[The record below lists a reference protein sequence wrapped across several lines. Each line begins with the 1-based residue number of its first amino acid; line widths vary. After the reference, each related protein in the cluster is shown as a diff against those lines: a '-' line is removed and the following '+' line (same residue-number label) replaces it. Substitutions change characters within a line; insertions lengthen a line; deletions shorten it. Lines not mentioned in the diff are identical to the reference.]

1 MTNKYDFTVAPG
13 TLTLEVI
20 NSLVDPTL
28 LFDVAIRP
36 YSRRPYLLISK
47 PAARQIPIR
56 PSFMNSMVSLL
67 VDQITDIE
75 SPVLVIGMAE
85 GGIAP
90 GANLHRELISRSLE
104 SYYTC
109 STRMRLDKE
118 ILFQFEEAHKWALP
132 HKIYLSTDTTIY
144 DRIKTIVIVEDEIT
158 TGNTTMNLLQNI
170 VDSNRFKNLK
180 KIIPAAFADWSQA
193 AADKRFLGL
202 SSSVSL
208 LTGSVKHKNISPNPV
223 SPEVYEWGKIIDN
236 INLDKDWGRLT
247 SKTVN
252 DWLLTDFIC
261 KPGEKILVIGTT
273 EYSWPPFMLAD
284 RLEKQGADVEFVI
297 AQQNTLTIGEP
308 IKHTFV
314 FRDNYGLDIDNFLY
328 NVDVEKY
335 EKIIYCA
342 ETPEDSIDRK
352 LINHLNPILALDV

>member
-1 MTNKYDFTVAPG
+1 MTNKYDFTVAQG

-56 PSFMNSMVSLL
+56 PAFMNSMVSLL
-67 VDQITDIE
+67 VDQIKDLE
-75 SPVLVIGMAE
+75 GPVLVIGMAE

-90 GANLHRELISRSLE
+90 GANLHRELISRSVE

-118 ILFQFEEAHKWALP
+118 ILFQFEEAHRWALP
-132 HKIYLSTDTTIY
+132 HKIYLSSDPTIY

-193 AADKRFLGL
+193 AADKRFPGL

-208 LTGSVKHKNISPNPV
+208 LTGAVKHKNISANPV
-223 SPEVYEWGKIIDN
+223 SPEVYEWEKIIDN
-236 INLDKDWGRLT
+236 INLDNDWGRLT
-247 SKTVN
+247 SKTV
-252 DWLLTDFIC
+252 DDCLLTDFIG

-284 RLEKQGADVEFVI
+284 RLEKQGANVEFVI

-342 ETPEDSIDRK
+342 ETPRDSIDRK

>member
-1 MTNKYDFTVAPG
+1 MTNKYDFTVAQG

-75 SPVLVIGMAE
+75 GPVLVIGMAE

-132 HKIYLSTDTTIY
+132 HKIYLSADPTIY

-193 AADKRFLGL
+193 AADKRFPGL

-208 LTGSVKHKNISPNPV
+208 LTGSVKHKNISANPV
-223 SPEVYEWGKIIDN
+223 SPEVYEWEKIIDN
-236 INLDKDWGRLT
+236 INLEKDWGRLT
-247 SKTVN
+247 SKTI
-252 DWLLTDFIC
+252 DDSLLPDFIC
-261 KPGEKILVIGTT
+261 KPREKTLVIGST
-273 EYSWPPFMLAD
+273 EYACPPFMLAD

-297 AQQNTLTIGEP
+297 AQQNTLTVGEP
-308 IKHTFV
+308 IKQTFI
-314 FRDNYGLDIDNFLY
+314 FRDNYGLGIDNFLY

-342 ETPEDSIDRK
+342 ETPQDSIDKK
-352 LINHLNPILALDV
+352 LIDHLNPILALDV

>member
-1 MTNKYDFTVAPG
+1 MTNKYDFTVAQG

-67 VDQITDIE
+67 VDQIKNLE
-75 SPVLVIGMAE
+75 GPVLVIGMAE

-90 GANLHRELISRSLE
+90 GANLHRELISRSVE

-144 DRIKTIVIVEDEIT
+144 NRIKTIVIVEDEIT
-158 TGNTTMNLLQNI
+158 TGNTTMNLIQNI

-193 AADKRFLGL
+193 AADKRFPGL

-208 LTGSVKHKNISPNPV
+208 LTGAVKHKNISPNPV
-223 SPEVYEWGKIIDN
+223 SPEVYEWGEIIDN
-236 INLDKDWGRLT
+236 INLDNDWGRLT
-247 SKTVN
+247 SKTV
-252 DWLLTDFIC
+252 DDCLLTDCIG

-342 ETPEDSIDRK
+342 ETPRDSIDRK
-352 LINHLNPILALDV
+352 LINHLNPILALEV

>member
-1 MTNKYDFTVAPG
+1 MTNKYDFTVAQG

-20 NSLVDPTL
+20 HSLVDPTL

-56 PSFMNSMVSLL
+56 PSFMNSMISLL
-67 VDQITDIE
+67 VDQITDLE
-75 SPVLVIGMAE
+75 GPVLVIGMAE

-90 GANLHRELISRSLE
+90 GGSMHREIISRSVE

-118 ILFQFEEAHKWALP
+118 ILFQFEEVHKWALP
-132 HKIYLSTDTTIY
+132 HKIYLSDDPTIY

-158 TGNTTMNLLQNI
+158 TGNTAMNLMQNI

-180 KIIPAAFADWSQA
+180 KIIPAAFSDWSQA
-193 AADKRFLGL
+193 AADKRFSGL

-208 LTGSVKHKNISPNPV
+208 LTGVLKQKNISVNLV
-223 SPEVYEWGKIIDN
+223 AQEVYEWEKIIDN

-247 SKTVN
+247 SKNV
-252 DWLLTDFIC
+252 DDCLLPDFTC
-261 KPGEKILVIGTT
+261 KSGEKILVIGTT
-273 EYSWPPFMLAD
+273 EYARSPFMLAD

-308 IKHTFV
+308 IKQTFI
-314 FRDNYGLDIDNFLY
+314 FNDNYGLKINNFLY

-342 ETPEDSIDRK
+342 ETPENSIDRK
-352 LINHLNPILALDV
+352 LIDYLNPILALNF

>member
-1 MTNKYDFTVAPG
+1 MTNKYDFTVAQG

-75 SPVLVIGMAE
+75 GPVLVIGMAE

-132 HKIYLSTDTTIY
+132 HKIYLSADPSIY

-193 AADKRFLGL
+193 AADKRFPGL

-208 LTGSVKHKNISPNPV
+208 LTGSVKHKNISANPV
-223 SPEVYEWGKIIDN
+223 SPEVYEWEKIIDN
-236 INLDKDWGRLT
+236 INLEKDWGRLT
-247 SKTVN
+247 SKTI
-252 DWLLTDFIC
+252 DDSLLPDFIC
-261 KPGEKILVIGTT
+261 KPREKTLVIGST
-273 EYSWPPFMLAD
+273 EYAWPPFMLAD

-297 AQQNTLTIGEP
+297 AQQNTLTVGEP
-308 IKHTFV
+308 IKQTFI
-314 FRDNYGLDIDNFLY
+314 FRDNYGLGIDNFLY

-342 ETPEDSIDRK
+342 ETPQDSIDKK
-352 LINHLNPILALDV
+352 LIDHLNPILALDV